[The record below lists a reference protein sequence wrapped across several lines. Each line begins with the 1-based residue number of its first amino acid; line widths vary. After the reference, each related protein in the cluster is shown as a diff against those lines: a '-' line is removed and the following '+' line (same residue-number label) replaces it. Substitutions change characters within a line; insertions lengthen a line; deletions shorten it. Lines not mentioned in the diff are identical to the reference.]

1 MTTPFGWYI
10 APGPVQAA
18 PGRGVWKA
26 GFSSLTKLTQA
37 CLSQKGSRTASP
49 YVNETKVSA
58 NSQKIAFEAAVMC
71 PIDQQAP
78 SVGGSVLTMFSQVER
93 DSEPIEMSLR
103 VKRSNPRSVRCKPI
117 KLTTSAPIA
126 P

>member
-1 MTTPFGWYI
+1 
-10 APGPVQAA
+10 
-18 PGRGVWKA
+18 
-26 GFSSLTKLTQA
+26 
-37 CLSQKGSRTASP
+37 
-49 YVNETKVSA
+49 
-58 NSQKIAFEAAVMC
+58 MC